1 MSLRH
6 TSLLASAGLFAM
18 VGLMASASLR
28 AQNTQPPAPPPPM
41 KTPIPLK
48 VDVVIARFQADK
60 KVSSAPFTLWVGAVD
75 PRQNT
80 GFVSIRMGIDVP
92 VGSRSETVPN
102 RANGTST
109 TTTQTPEYR
118 NVGTSIDCRA
128 TQLED
133 GRFSVEVQVYD
144 SSIFTAGGD
153 ERAALKVTDP
163 MAFKSFTMNNKLS
176 VRSGQT
182 VEYSTA
188 TDRISGEVV
197 KVEVTVNV
205 VK

>member
-1 MSLRH
+1 MPAADRIH
-6 TSLLASAGLFAM
+6 AQAAST
-18 VGLMASASLR
+18 
-28 AQNTQPPAPPPPM
+28 QTPPQPPVF

-48 VDVVIARFQADK
+48 VDVVILRFQGDK
-60 KVSSAPFTLWVGAVD
+60 KISSAPFTLWVGAVD
-75 PRQNT
+75 PRKNT

-92 VGSRSETVPN
+92 VGSRSEAGPAK
-102 RANGTST
+102 RNGAST
-109 TTTQTPEYR
+109 TTTQMPEYR

-128 TQLED
+128 TQQED

-163 MAFKSFTMNNKLS
+163 LAFKSFTMNNTLS
-176 VRSGQT
+176 IRSGQT